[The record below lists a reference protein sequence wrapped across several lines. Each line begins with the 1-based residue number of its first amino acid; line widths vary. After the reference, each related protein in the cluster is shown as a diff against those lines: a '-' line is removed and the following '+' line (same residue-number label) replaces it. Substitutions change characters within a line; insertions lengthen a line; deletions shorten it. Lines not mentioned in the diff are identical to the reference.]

1 VALIDG
7 PDIPGSLVS
16 GSTTTTLT
24 ITNASNFTVAAYT
37 AVLTDACGSD
47 TSFAMNMSLPGA
59 TGVGP
64 DGPAT
69 DLFESIGPNPSH
81 GPSVVSFSL
90 ARDAEVRLRVLDVS
104 GRRVCH
110 YDFGRLGPGRHQISW
125 AARDDEGGAIHSGMY
140 FVSLEVNGQTL
151 GNKRVTII
159 R

>member
-1 VALIDG
+1 
-7 PDIPGSLVS
+7 
-16 GSTTTTLT
+16 
-24 ITNASNFTVAAYT
+24 
-37 AVLTDACGSD
+37 
-47 TSFAMNMSLPGA
+47 MNMSLPGA

-110 YDFGRLGPGRHQISW
+110 YDFGRLGPGRHQMSW